1 MATKT
6 KTYMVRRI
14 TANTEEDIN
23 VRNGEK
29 VQLAPDVEINNCYV
43 HGGVLSAGVRAKVRN
58 CIVNK
63 GALELNTNS
72 MVGTA
77 MMREG
82 TELVVHSGAHMNK
95 LTATGPITFSIFA
108 HGVVKG

>member
-6 KTYMVRRI
+6 KTYKVRRI

-23 VRNGEK
+23 VSNGEK

-63 GALELNTNS
+63 GALELNTDS